1 MRRSSFVAAALA
13 CGAVAACSHAR
24 YKPKG
29 QLLPYQ
35 GFSTTFPT
43 GMRLVVYQRQQVDR
57 FMFAASYRAGAVDDP
72 GGKEGM
78 AHLAEHLAFRA
89 APDGHGRPRI
99 FDQLIASGM
108 AFNAFTTQDHTDYW
122 EIGKPEDLAA
132 ALALEVARLRDP
144 LAGVTEDDFAIERDV
159 VVSEYREG
167 FETDPEGMEV
177 QWLLE
182 RAFPGHVY
190 GRPIGGTPES
200 LGHIT
205 LADVRAWL
213 KSRYQPAA
221 TVLVLVSPMPAREAA
236 ALVLEKFG
244 ALATGDRGFPEDPL
258 RYQPP
263 GLPPPP
269 AEELPIVRH
278 GAPVTQAHLW
288 VGWVV
293 PGLYAHR
300 SPHSFAVAVALGAV
314 VRAKVADQRLTEEV
328 TDVDTNFY
336 EMDGAGIMLVR
347 VGLRRP
353 KDAERALAIVKDA
366 AFLLRTTDY
375 PRQRTVLAVRDYLL
389 VQSYLQMERLSAPA
403 VSEFLRAFGTPDYL
417 GGWQKLVAAQLSFD
431 IDAYANTFLTRDR
444 AIPVLVVPDRNLS
457 IGAVSVGRSRAAST
471 ADELED
477 EASQLPAPGTDKVLA
492 MALPPGL
499 DRAERRIFPNGL
511 TVVVAKRGTLPVAQV
526 SLVVR
531 TDAEGTPGVPPGL
544 PRLALG
550 ASRAKFLARQQI
562 KVGAGV
568 REHLAPE
575 YLVRAERGSSAN
587 LDVLLE
593 GVARWARDLEVTSFL
608 PTRYAHERTARR
620 NRQATDVLA
629 RRALLA
635 GLFPGHPYAA
645 FPAPDQVEQLREGQA
660 DDWLLRELRPGRATL
675 LVVSDQEPGPE
686 LWSAIEGEFGGWTT
700 GDGSIPV
707 APAAAPLPPKR
718 TVVLIDR
725 PGATQALLS
734 VGYRAPVCA
743 GRDEPA
749 LEAIRWLLRSRLN
762 RRIRIE
768 EGVSYGVQVYGIERR
783 EAAALVA
790 TTAVDQGAAA
800 SSLGTMLEAAR
811 SLAAKPV
818 DARAAARAR
827 WQVARE
833 YAFEFDTV
841 GNVTPAFEKVA
852 WLGLAPDYFER
863 MPPSIATLGPER
875 IQAMARTLTVGRE
888 AVVIVGD
895 GRALEPQLLKA
906 GFEPEVVFPPK
917 EQEDA
922 E

>member
-1 MRRSSFVAAALA
+1 
-13 CGAVAACSHAR
+13 
-24 YKPKG
+24 
-29 QLLPYQ
+29 
-35 GFSTTFPT
+35 
-43 GMRLVVYQRQQVDR
+43 
-57 FMFAASYRAGAVDDP
+57 VDDP
-72 GGKEGM
+72 KGKEGL
-78 AHLAEHLAFRA
+78 AHLAEHLAFRG
-89 APDGHGRPRI
+89 APDGRGRPRV

-108 AFNAFTTQDHTDYW
+108 AFNAFTAHDHTDYW

-132 ALALEVARLRDP
+132 ALSLEAARLRDP
-144 LAGVTEDDFAIERDV
+144 LAGVSEDDLAIERDV
-159 VVSEYREG
+159 VVSEYRER
-167 FETDPEGMEV
+167 FETDPEGMQV

-182 RAFPGHVY
+182 RAFPGHAY
-190 GRPIGGTPES
+190 GRPVGGTPES

-205 LADVRAWL
+205 LGDVRAWL
-213 KSRYQPAA
+213 KDRYQPAA
-221 TVLVLVSPMPAREAA
+221 TVLVLVSPVPAREAA

-244 ALATGDRGFPEDPL
+244 ALATGDGGLREDPVSY
-258 RYQPP
+258 RPP

-269 AEELPIVRH
+269 GEELPIARH
-278 GAPVTQAHLW
+278 GAPVTQARLW

-300 SPHSFAVAVALGAV
+300 SPHTFAVATALGGAL
-314 VRAKVADQRLTEEV
+314 RAKVADQRLTEEV
-328 TDVDTNFY
+328 TDVDTNFF
-336 EMDGAGIMLVR
+336 EMDGAGVVLVR
-347 VGLRRP
+347 IGLQRP

-366 AFLLRTTDY
+366 AFVLRTSDY

-403 VSEFLRAFGTPDYL
+403 ISEFLRAFGSPDYL
-417 GGWQKLVAAQLSFD
+417 GGWQKLVAGQLSFD
-431 IDAYANTFLTRDR
+431 IDKYANTFLTRDR

-457 IGAVSVGRSRAAST
+457 IRSVSVGRPGAATT

-477 EASQLPAPGTDKVLA
+477 EASQLQAPGMEKVLA

-499 DRAERRIFPNGL
+499 DRAERRTLPNGL
-511 TVVVAKRGTLPVAQV
+511 TAVVAKKGTLPVAQV

-544 PRLALG
+544 PRVALG
-550 ASRAKFLARQQI
+550 ASRAKFLARQQL

-568 REHLAPE
+568 QEHLAPE
-575 YLVRAERGSSAN
+575 YLVRAERGSSSN

-608 PTRYAHERTARR
+608 PARYAHERFAKRS
-620 NRQATDVLA
+620 RQATDVLA
-629 RRALLA
+629 RRSLLA
-635 GLFPGHPYAA
+635 GLFPGHAYAA
-645 FPAPDQVEQLREGQA
+645 FPTPEEVEQLREGQA
-660 DDWLLRELRPGRATL
+660 DDWLSRELRPGRATL

-686 LWSAIEGEFGGWTT
+686 LWSAIEDEFGGWST
-700 GDGSIPV
+700 GDGSLPV
-707 APAAAPLPPKR
+707 APAAPPLPSRR

-725 PGATQALLS
+725 PSATQALLS
-734 VGYRAPVCA
+734 VGYRAPACA

-749 LEAIRWLLRSRLN
+749 FDAIRWLLRSRLN

-768 EGVSYGVQVYGIERR
+768 EGVSYGVEVYGIEWR

-790 TTAVDQGAAA
+790 TTAVDRAAAA

-818 DARAAARAR
+818 DDRAASRAR
-827 WQVARE
+827 WQVARQ

-841 GNVTPAFEKVA
+841 ANVTPALEKIA
-852 WLGLAPDYFER
+852 WLGLPLDYFER

-875 IQAMARTLTVGRE
+875 IQATARTLTIERE
-888 AVVIVGD
+888 AVVVVGD
-895 GRALEPQLLKA
+895 RRVLEPQLRKA
-906 GFEPEVVFPPK
+906 GFELELAAQPGAEEV
-917 EQEDA
+917 EE
-922 E
+922 